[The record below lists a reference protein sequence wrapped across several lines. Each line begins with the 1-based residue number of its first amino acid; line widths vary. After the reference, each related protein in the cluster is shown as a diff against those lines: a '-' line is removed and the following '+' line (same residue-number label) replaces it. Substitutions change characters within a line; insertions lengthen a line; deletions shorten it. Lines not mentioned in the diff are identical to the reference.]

1 VIGRKNAPTLMSV
14 RSEASSSQRLLVFR
28 IGRVVGY
35 ASSASILLRNWRI
48 GRAAQVGAATKG
60 NAAMSAE
67 KLPARKA
74 IYLGWKTHGKLV
86 AQLALLFGAY
96 QVTLWEVLCARQYIG
111 YVSSLKDVQT
121 RMSVLAF
128 FGAYLLENVWIVIFG
143 VGFALVIIWEFVRL
157 THRIVGPI
165 KGLERM
171 LYSMAEGK
179 YAAEV
184 KFRKGDLV
192 EGLEKAL
199 NAYLSSPHVAAFRAG
214 RASAEHEKLA
224 DSSAPTTI
232 AKAPAMPFD
241 EQQLAALIHDI
252 QEANRPAGVHSN

>member
-1 VIGRKNAPTLMSV
+1 MTV
-14 RSEASSSQRLLVFR
+14 RSEVSSRHRLLVFR
-28 IGRVVGY
+28 ISSVVNY
-35 ASSASILLRNWRI
+35 ASLASLLLRNLRLS
-48 GRAAQVGAATKG
+48 RAAQGGAATKG
-60 NAAMSAE
+60 NAAMTAE

-74 IYLGWKTHGKLV
+74 IYLGWNTHGKLV

-96 QVTLWEVLCARQYIG
+96 QVALWEVLCAREYIG
-111 YVSSLKDVQT
+111 YLSSLKDVHT

-143 VGFALVIIWEFVRL
+143 CGFALVIIWEFVRL

-171 LYSMAEGK
+171 LYAMAAGN

-184 KFRKGDLV
+184 KFRKGDLI

-199 NAYLSSPHVAAFRAG
+199 NVYLSSPHVVAFRAG
-214 RASAEHEKLA
+214 RASAEHEKPA
-224 DSSAPTTI
+224 DSSLPTTI
-232 AKAPAMPFD
+232 FKTPPMPFD
-241 EQQLAALIHDI
+241 EQQLAALIHEM
-252 QEANRPAGVHSN
+252 QEANQPAGVHCD